1 MLFRNFFRKRKQE
14 KSNTE
19 VARLSPDQSDMILK
33 NIIGQL
39 DFDETDCRKKR
50 HSCYY
55 IVMRKY
61 ILKRACALC
70 LIVFLVFSL
79 MPGTVVPS
87 SISNVSAA
95 TSDDMSS
102 ASVKFSINSLIPVE
116 QINATLN
123 DTQLPIEECGFQKYS
138 VDISENGYLLL
149 EVYTITGLYSSQ
161 GIEIDTI
168 DDQAP
173 HIESHCLDDGNIRIY
188 LTDNDGTGID
198 FSSVFSY
205 VPDTGNYQDPL
216 EINEREGYVVFSY
229 PESRTYIIVSDEIGN
244 QMTAILSP
252 PGDSS

>member
-1 MLFRNFFRKRKQE
+1 MLFRNFFREKRKR
-14 KSNTE
+14 NTE
-19 VARLSPDQSDMILK
+19 VTRLSPDQADMILK

-39 DFDETDCRKKR
+39 DFEETDSKKKR

-61 ILKRACALC
+61 LFKKACVLC
-70 LIVFLVFSL
+70 LIFFLLVSL

-95 TSDDMSS
+95 TSDNMSS

-116 QINATLN
+116 RINATLN
-123 DTQLPIEECGFQKYS
+123 DRQLSIEDCGFQKYS
-138 VDISENGYLLL
+138 VDVSENGYLLL

-173 HIESHCLDDGNIRIY
+173 HIKSHCLDDGNIRIY
-188 LTDNDGTGID
+188 LTDGDGTGID
-198 FSSVFSY
+198 FGSVFSY
-205 VPDTGNYQDPL
+205 IPDTGTYQDPI
-216 EINEREGYVVFSY
+216 EINEQDGYVVFSY
-229 PESRTYIIVSDEIGN
+229 PESKTYITVSDKSGN

-252 PGDSS
+252 PRGSS